1 MIHSSRRLKD
11 LIRNLS
17 SEVGI
22 EAHVLIRKYMMERFL
37 ERVSQSRYNASF
49 ILKGGMLVSAF
60 VGAEAKATMDIDTTI
75 KGIPVTISDM
85 RRAITEISD
94 ICLDDSVTFNIKK
107 VSEIMDEAEY
117 SGIRF
122 SMDAVMDGAVIPLKI
137 DISTGDVITSRE
149 ILYSYKLMFEDRTIS
164 IMTYP
169 VETVLAEKLETVIS
183 RSVTNTR
190 MRDFYD
196 IHLLLK
202 SQKING
208 NMLALAVERTAKK
221 RGSLGFL
228 ENAESVLQEVESNI
242 EMKKLWNIYQE
253 KFKYAAEY
261 TWDEIMLSVRELSL
275 EAKLNVKKHLFL
287 YAMDI

>member
-60 VGAEAKATMDIDTTI
+60 VGAEARATMDIDTTI

-85 RRAITEISD
+85 RNAITEISN
-94 ICLDDSVTFNIKK
+94 ICLDDNVTFNIKK

-122 SMDAVMDGAVIPLKI
+122 SMDAVQDGAVIPLKI
-137 DISTGDVITSRE
+137 DISTGDVITPRE

-202 SQKING
+202 SQKINS

-221 RGSLGFL
+221 RGSLSFL
-228 ENAESVLQEVESNI
+228 ENTEGVLQEVKSNA
-242 EMKKLWNIYQE
+242 EMKRMWNVYQK

-261 TWDEIMLSVRELSL
+261 NWDEIMLSVRELSL
-275 EAKLNVKKHLFL
+275 EAKLDVKKHMSL
-287 YAMDI
+287 YNMDI